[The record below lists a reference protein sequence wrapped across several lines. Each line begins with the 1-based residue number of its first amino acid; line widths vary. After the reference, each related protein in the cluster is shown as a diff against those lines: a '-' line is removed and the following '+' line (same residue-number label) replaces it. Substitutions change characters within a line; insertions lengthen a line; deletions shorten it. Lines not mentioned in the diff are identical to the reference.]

1 MATNKTV
8 ETITS
13 QTLVQTSPPS
23 TEESLLA
30 TEEAL
35 LEKMA
40 RDHAGTREGT
50 MLTGKLYMAVDVG
63 TTKVCTLIA
72 HVGPD
77 GELEIVGTGVEP
89 SRGMHKGLVVG
100 VQDMR
105 DAIGA
110 SVRQATGALDK
121 EIPGACIG
129 VTGNHI
135 ISIQTKG
142 HINGLNG
149 DASRV
154 ITRKEMDRVVKQS
167 HPKVEADQELLH
179 VIPLSYSVD
188 HLAGV
193 RNPVGLKGH
202 EMTVT
207 AHSVIGEAASLDNV
221 VRAVEGA
228 DLNVRS
234 MVLEPL
240 ASAEAVLS
248 AEEKET
254 GVVLV
259 DIGGGTSD
267 IAIFSGGVMA
277 HTAVIPVG
285 GFQFTNDLVIS
296 LGVPY
301 EAAEEAKVKYGHALA
316 EEVDPDE
323 TVEVKGYDEE
333 WPHQVRR
340 RDISRTLNE
349 RAAELL
355 RLTLLKVSES
365 GLTVMP
371 PAGVVFTGGG
381 ANLPGLE
388 DLAREIL
395 PGLVRT
401 AVPKD
406 ILGLPDELKNPTYS
420 TSVGIL
426 LWGIH
431 HPTEQL
437 AYRQK
442 NGSKKPFSKGRR
454 WLRWIAQ
461 FVAGPK

>member
-1 MATNKTV
+1 MATSKTAV
-8 ETITS
+8 TITG

-23 TEESLLA
+23 TEESLLENE
-30 TEEAL
+30 T
-35 LEKMA
+35 
-40 RDHAGTREGT
+40 RGRAGTREGT
-50 MLTGKLYMAVDVG
+50 MPIGNLYMAVDVG

-72 HVGPD
+72 QVAAN

-89 SRGMHKGLVVG
+89 SRGMHKGLVVEIE
-100 VQDMR
+100 DMQKAIR
-105 DAIGA
+105 ASVKQAIG
-110 SVRQATGALDK
+110 VLDK
-121 EIPGACIG
+121 ETPGACIG
-129 VTGNHI
+129 VTGSHI
-135 ISIQTKG
+135 TSVQTTG
-142 HINGLNG
+142 HISGLNG
-149 DASRV
+149 DANRV
-154 ITRKEMDRVVKQS
+154 ITRKEMDKVVKQS
-167 HPKVEADQELLH
+167 HPKVEAEQELLH

-188 HLAGV
+188 NMDGV
-193 RNPVGLKGH
+193 KNPVGLKGH

-207 AHSVIGEAASLDNV
+207 AHTVIGEAASLDNV

-228 DLNVRS
+228 DLSVKS

-267 IAIFSGGVMA
+267 VAIFSGGVMSY
-277 HTAVIPVG
+277 TAVIPVG

-301 EAAEEAKVKYGHALA
+301 EAAEEVKVKYGHALP

-323 TVEVKGYDEE
+323 TVEVSGYDEE
-333 WPHQVRR
+333 WPHLVRR
-340 RDISRTLNE
+340 RDLSRTLNE

-355 RLTLLKVSES
+355 RLILLKVSES

-395 PGLVRT
+395 PGSVRT

-442 NGSKKPFSKGRR
+442 NGSEKPFSKGRK
-454 WLRWIAQ
+454 WLRWLAQ